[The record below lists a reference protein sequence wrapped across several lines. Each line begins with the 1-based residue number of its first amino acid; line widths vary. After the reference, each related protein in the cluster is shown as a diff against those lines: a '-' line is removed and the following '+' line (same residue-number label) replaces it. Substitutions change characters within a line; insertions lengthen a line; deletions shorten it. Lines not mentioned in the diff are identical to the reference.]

1 MQILLS
7 TAVVRHISIYNG
19 TTTMP
24 ASEVQVAFDTP
35 MQLGE
40 CPLWHAIEGSLYWI
54 DIPGQA
60 VHRLQE
66 SSQRH
71 DCWSMPDEPGCIAL
85 HGDGGLLVALRQGL
99 FRLDTISG
107 ALTLLCEAPYD
118 TTRLR
123 FNDGRCDAMG
133 RLWAGT
139 IYEPRDQELASLF
152 CFDHG
157 VLRDACHPVTTSN
170 GVAFSRNQ
178 RHMYHANTPAH
189 CIYLY
194 DFDQTS
200 GSTSNRRVFRQFDMD
215 KTAATY
221 GGRPDGAAV
230 DSEDAYWCAMFE
242 GGRVLRLSAAGEIL
256 QEISIPARCPTMI
269 AFGGDDLRT
278 LYITTGRKGRS
289 AAELEQYPQSGCVFS
304 VRVEVAGLLEHAYR
318 S

>member
-1 MQILLS
+1 
-7 TAVVRHISIYNG
+7 
-19 TTTMP
+19 MP
-24 ASEVQVAFDTP
+24 ATKIQVAFDTP

-40 CPLWHAIEGSLYWI
+40 CPLWHAVEGALYWI

-60 VHRLQE
+60 VHRLRE
-66 SSQRH
+66 SDQTH
-71 DCWSMPDEPGCIAL
+71 HCWPMPGEPGCIAL

-107 ALTLLCEAPYD
+107 ALTLLTAAPYD
-118 TTRLR
+118 TTKLR

-133 RLWAGT
+133 RLWTGT

-152 CFDHG
+152 CFERG
-157 VLRDACHPVTTSN
+157 VLRDAGHPVTTSN
-170 GVAFSRNQ
+170 GVAFSRDQ
-178 RHMYHANTPAH
+178 RRMYHANTPAH
-189 CIYLY
+189 CIHLY
-194 DFDQTS
+194 DFDQAS
-200 GSTSNRRVFRQFDMD
+200 GSTSNRRVFKQFDMD
-215 KTAATY
+215 KTAPSY

-230 DSEDAYWCAMFE
+230 DSEDGYWCAMFE

-256 QEISIPARCPTMI
+256 QEITIPARCPTMV
-269 AFGGDDLRT
+269 AFGGEDLRT

-289 AAELEQYPQSGCVFS
+289 AAELERYPQSGCVFS